1 MLSNVL
7 FNNSEYFQHEFED
20 SGVQNVPQISID
32 KGYYSARSRFKL
44 SENPLFFC
52 TTHSIF
58 RFRGEINVRLRRPS
72 RILDYIR

>member
-1 MLSNVL
+1 MVL
-7 FNNSEYFQHEFED
+7 FNNSEYFQHEFKD
-20 SGVQNVPQISID
+20 SGVQNALQNSID
-32 KGYYSARSRFKL
+32 MGYYSGRSRFKL

-58 RFRGEINVRLRRPS
+58 RFHGETNVRLRRPG

>member
-1 MLSNVL
+1 MVL
-7 FNNSEYFQHEFED
+7 FNNSEYFQHGFKD
-20 SGVQNVPQISID
+20 SGVQNVPQTSTD
-32 KGYYSARSRFKL
+32 MGYLSGRSQFKF

-58 RFRGEINVRLRRPS
+58 RFRGETNVRLRRLG